1 MKAMKRFALVCVL
14 ILQVCLGSARGGQA
28 SKAQTIFA
36 PARQSSSS
44 IAITPDGTTLVVAN
58 PDSNSISLVDTLSKT
73 LIQEIGVGVDP
84 RGVAIAPDG
93 ATAYVANQGSDSIS
107 MIDIQTRTR
116 LLDFPTGDRPVSVV
130 CSPDGRFVI
139 VAEMGADRIHFIDAR
154 QLATR
159 SVVPVGDRPYGLAFT
174 PDGRRLLVTHL
185 LSGQVTVLN
194 NQPFSSYLP
203 LIANPSGPGP
213 TGPAAAPAADAYPL
227 TLVTWPNVAPAPA
240 VTINA
245 SGTRAYLPQ
254 TMANG
259 LGLNQTFDTSV
270 FPKVSVIDLE
280 TNTHLTGEHIS
291 LPETDQPVGLPWAA
305 ALAKNDT
312 ELWVVNAASNDVSV
326 IDIGSPTH
334 PTRAAHILVGDQP
347 RGVVVSSDGATAFV
361 SNTLAGTVSVIDA
374 HTYAVTQVIPVTTLP
389 LPPALLT
396 ERSCSSPA
404 RAPTWPR
411 RAGSAAIPAIS
422 RAKPT
427 GVPGRCS
434 TWAQFHRASSR

>member
-1 MKAMKRFALVCVL
+1 
-14 ILQVCLGSARGGQA
+14 
-28 SKAQTIFA
+28 
-36 PARQSSSS
+36 
-44 IAITPDGTTLVVAN
+44 
-58 PDSNSISLVDTLSKT
+58 
-73 LIQEIGVGVDP
+73 
-84 RGVAIAPDG
+84 
-93 ATAYVANQGSDSIS
+93 
-107 MIDIQTRTR
+107 
-116 LLDFPTGDRPVSVV
+116 
-130 CSPDGRFVI
+130 
-139 VAEMGADRIHFIDAR
+139 MGADRIHFIDAR

-361 SNTLAGTVSVIDA
+361 SNTLAGTVSVIDT
-374 HTYAVTQVIPVTTLP
+374 HTYVVTQVIPVTTLP
-389 LPPALLT
+389 LPPALLK

-404 RAPTWPR
+404 RAPTLPR